1 MRELTEPRK
10 GYGGAGETQQAKA
23 AVIESIV
30 SAQSVLYSRAMEKTN
45 LNDVEAVKAVAAS
58 CMDTCGKLGVLPNF
72 EALAAAL
79 GYSRRGLY
87 KYLECHPDTPTSEF
101 LDCIRTAWAGLRIM
115 AADRQAVDPTTSI
128 FVLLNSSLDF
138 SNQHNV
144 LIETPANPL
153 DGVNTDTAAARERLL
168 SALPDITDGD

>member
-1 MRELTEPRK
+1 MRELTEQRK

-23 AVIESIV
+23 AVIAEIV
-30 SAQSVLYSRAMEKTN
+30 SSQAALFSKAPTKTN
-45 LNDVEAVKAVAAS
+45 MNDLEAVQAVAAE
-58 CMDTCGKLGVLPNF
+58 CMENCGRMGVLPNM
-72 EALAAAL
+72 EILAAAL

-101 LDCIRTAWAGLRIM
+101 LDCIRTAWAGMRIM
-115 AADRQAVDPTTSI
+115 AADRGAVDPTTSI

-168 SALPDITDGD
+168 SALPLEDE